1 MSRNRRAPVWAE
13 TGLSERGSMAPEE
26 QWQDELLERRIREEA
41 GDVVVRPLVE
51 RLLPYRGK
59 SKSAFVSVTKNGLSL
74 SSGVREHA
82 KRLGQ
87 RCHIEVDNGE
97 LVLRIIIADDGP
109 WKLPG
114 GVASTVGGGTL
125 RKALIERG
133 MKPGVRY
140 TARIDGSVIE
150 ARFGKEGMRRAG

>member
-1 MSRNRRAPVWAE
+1 
-13 TGLSERGSMAPEE
+13 MAPEE

-51 RLLPYRGK
+51 RLLPHRGK
-59 SKSAFVSVTKNGLSL
+59 SKSAFVAITKNGLAL

-97 LVLRIIIADDGP
+97 LVLRIIVAEDGP
-109 WKLPG
+109 WKLPS
-114 GVASTVGGGTL
+114 GVAATVGGRLL
-125 RKALIERG
+125 RQALIERG
-133 MKPGVRY
+133 MKPGMRY
-140 TARIDGSVIE
+140 TARIDGNVIE
-150 ARFGKEGMRRAG
+150 ARFGKEGTRRAG